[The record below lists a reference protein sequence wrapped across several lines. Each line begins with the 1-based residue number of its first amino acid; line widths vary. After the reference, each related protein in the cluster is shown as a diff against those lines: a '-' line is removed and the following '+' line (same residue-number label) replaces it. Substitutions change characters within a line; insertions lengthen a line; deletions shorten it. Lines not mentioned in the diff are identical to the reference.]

1 MAEQQVATYSDKP
14 ITETQK
20 EKEFEEHTNTYAAFL
35 SGTKW
40 SVISTAAILVILY
53 LIFVH

>member
-40 SVISTAAILVILY
+40 SVISTAVILVILY